1 MFYLKLYKRGVLFYG
16 RDVLFHGTKYNWCM
30 YILMIPVIVRAI
42 DSDTKRKMMA
52 GGVVS
57 ALLAVSLVTT
67 LGFFGGAFWNP
78 FGPSGGQN
86 IPVYTINNTVAG
98 DFADFVPYE
107 EPFTLN
113 APEYS
118 VFSGLSN
125 IANLASFP
133 TIPADVKAMIVANG
147 FAVIPQNEFK
157 QIHEILVHNDDNH
170 IPSFV
175 SSDAVLHAYHILYD
189 LALREVEVYSF
200 WDLLGNLTESLL
212 DYTFTQYG
220 AAPEGRW
227 KDAALRNLMFFTVA
241 LSLIDNETVI
251 PPVFPAEV
259 EPAVTEVLELID
271 NHDVM
276 TDEWFMGYKEDF
288 TQFVPRGHYTRSD
301 RLGHY
306 FKAMMWYG
314 RVSFRLQPEAPPAP
328 NEKGMDNTAQAILI
342 SLALTEGVSGLS
354 GAPSGLAVWDALYEP
369 TAFFVGSADDLV
381 PSEYLGLIESIYGSE
396 VEIAD
401 LDDDLLL
408 EQFIDEA
415 LDLREPLILGHP
427 IPDTQNLTQTMGLR
441 FMGQR
446 YVPDSFILGQLVY
459 ENVGTPGNPRLMP
472 MGLDVMAAFGSERAW
487 ELLDDEK
494 SYLNYVSQMEM
505 LWNKIGNMTVDEWT
519 HNLYY
524 LWIYSLLPLLSD
536 PGDGYPYFMQSEA
549 WVDKQLSTAL
559 ASWAELRHDTI
570 LYAKQSYTIE
580 LTGMPE
586 LVRGYVE
593 PVPALYAR
601 LASLCDMM
609 LNGLDSRALLSTLM
623 ETKLESLQSLLLN
636 LQTISIK
643 ELEGVALTDE
653 EYRLIESSGV
663 ILGNIV
669 AMPTD
674 DLITSDAD
682 DDMAVIADV
691 HTDPNEGVV
700 LEEGVGRPSVI
711 LVAVLVNGEVILTQG
726 GLMSY
731 YEFTWPMNDRL
742 TDEAWQ
748 EMLNLGEEP
757 ALPSWTESFVFEW
770 DNVIVALAAPPPKE
784 QDL

>member
-1 MFYLKLYKRGVLFYG
+1 
-16 RDVLFHGTKYNWCM
+16 M
-30 YILMIPVIVRAI
+30 YILMIPAIVRAI

-67 LGFFGGAFWNP
+67 LGFLGGAFWN
-78 FGPSGGQN
+78 GPSGGLN
-86 IPVYTINNTVAG
+86 IPVYTINNTAAG

-107 EPFTLN
+107 ESFTPN

-118 VFSGLSN
+118 VYSGLSN
-125 IANLASFP
+125 IVNLGSFP
-133 TIPADVKAMIVANG
+133 TIPADVQAMIVTNG

-157 QIHEILVHNDDNH
+157 QIHEVLEHNEDNF

-175 SSDAVLHAYHILYD
+175 SSDAVLHAYHVLYD

-200 WDLLGNLTESLL
+200 WDLLGNLTESML
-212 DYTFTQYG
+212 DYSFDQYQV
-220 AAPEGRW
+220 ASEGRW

-251 PPVFPAEV
+251 SPTFPAEV
-259 EPAVTEVLELID
+259 EPAVTEVLNLID
-271 NHDVM
+271 NHDQM

-301 RLGHY
+301 RLGQY

-314 RVSFRLQPEAPPAP
+314 RVSFRLQPEAPPAS
-328 NEKGMDNTAQAILI
+328 NEKGMNNTAQAILMT
-342 SLALTEGVSGLS
+342 LALTEGVTGLS
-354 GAPSGLAVWDALYEP
+354 GSPSGLVVWDAIYEP

-381 PSEYLGLIESIYGSE
+381 PAEYLGLIESIYGSE
-396 VEIAD
+396 VEVAD

-408 EQFIDEA
+408 VQFINDA
-415 LDLREPLILGHP
+415 LELREPLILGHP
-427 IPDTQNLTQTMGLR
+427 VPDTETLAQTMGLR

-446 YVPDSFILGQLVY
+446 YVPDSYILGQLVY
-459 ENVGTPGNPRLMP
+459 KNVGTIDNPRLMP

-494 SYLNYVSQMEM
+494 SYLNYVPQMEM
-505 LWNKIGNMTVDEWT
+505 LWNNIGNMSLDEWT

-536 PGDGYPYFMQSEA
+536 PGNGYPYFMQSEA

-570 LYAKQSYTIE
+570 LYAKQSYTWV

-593 PVPALYAR
+593 PVPTLYAR
-601 LASLCDMM
+601 LASLCNMM
-609 LNGLDSRALLSTLM
+609 TNGLESRTLLSTLI
-623 ETKLESLQSLLLN
+623 ESKLERLQTFLLD

-653 EYRLIESSGV
+653 EYRLIEGSGKT
-663 ILGNIV
+663 LGDIV

-674 DLITSDAD
+674 DFLVSDAD

-691 HTDPNEGVV
+691 HTDPNEGEV

-711 LVAVLVNGEVILTQG
+711 LVAVLVNGELILTQG
-726 GLMSY
+726 GVMSY
-731 YEFTWPMNDRL
+731 YEFNWPMDDRL
-742 TDEAWQ
+742 TDESWQ
-748 EMLNLGEEP
+748 EMLDLGDEP
-757 ALPSWTESFVFEW
+757 PLPSWTVSFVIEW
-770 DNVIVALAAPPPKE
+770 DNVIVTLAVSPFKE
-784 QDL
+784 

>member
-1 MFYLKLYKRGVLFYG
+1 MFLA
-16 RDVLFHGTKYNWCM
+16 
-30 YILMIPVIVRAI
+30 IVRAI

-57 ALLAVSLVTT
+57 AILAVSLVTT
-67 LGFFGGAFWNP
+67 LGFLGGAFWNP
-78 FGPSGGQN
+78 SGGGLN
-86 IPVYTINNTVAG
+86 IPVYTINNTIAG

-107 EPFTLN
+107 EFFTPN
-113 APEYS
+113 APEYT
-118 VFSGLSN
+118 VYSGLSN
-125 IANLASFP
+125 IVNLASFP
-133 TIPADVKAMIVANG
+133 TIPADVQAMIATNG

-157 QIHEILVHNDDNH
+157 QIHEILQHNDDNF

-175 SSDAVLHAYHILYD
+175 SSDAVLHAYHVLYD

-200 WDLLGNLTESLL
+200 WDLLGNLTESML
-212 DYTFTQYG
+212 DYSFDQYE

-241 LSLIDNETVI
+241 LSLIDNETII
-251 PPVFPAEV
+251 PVGFPAEV
-259 EPAVTEVLELID
+259 ETAVNEVLQLID
-271 NHDVM
+271 DHDQM
-276 TDEWFMGYKEDF
+276 TDEWFMGYEEDF
-288 TQFVPRGHYTRSD
+288 TQYVPRGHYTRSAL
-301 RLGHY
+301 LGHY

-314 RVSFRLQPEAPPAP
+314 RISFSLQPEKPPIP
-328 NEKGMDNTAQAILI
+328 NEKGMDNTAQSILM
-342 SLALTEGVSGLS
+342 SLALTEVVTGLS
-354 GAPSGLAVWDALYEP
+354 GSPSGLVVWDAIYEP

-381 PSEYLGLIESIYGSE
+381 PAEYLGLIQSIYGSQ
-396 VEIAD
+396 VNISD

-408 EQFIDEA
+408 EQFINEA
-415 LDLREPLILGHP
+415 LDLREPLILGQP
-427 IPDTQNLTQTMGLR
+427 LDDTEDLNQTMGLR

-446 YVPDSFILGQLVY
+446 FIPDSYILGQLVY
-459 ENVGTPGNPRLMP
+459 KNVGTQDNPRLMP

-494 SYLNYVSQMEM
+494 DYLNYVSQMEM
-505 LWNKIGNMTVDEWT
+505 LWDNIGNMTTDEWT

-570 LYAKQSYTIE
+570 LYAKQSYTFG
-580 LTGMPE
+580 LTAVPD

-601 LASLCDMM
+601 LASLCNMM
-609 LNGLDSRALLSTLM
+609 ITGLDSRMLLSTLM
-623 ETKLESLQSLLLN
+623 ETKLESLQTYLLD

-643 ELEGVALTDE
+643 ELEGVALTDA
-653 EYRLIESSGV
+653 EYRLIENSGQM
-663 ILGNIV
+663 LAGIV
-669 AMPTD
+669 AMPD
-674 DLITSDAD
+674 DDNLTSDAD

-691 HTDPNEGVV
+691 HTDPNEGEV
-700 LEEGVGRPSVI
+700 LEEGVGRPFVI
-711 LVAVLVNGEVILTQG
+711 LVAVHVNGQVILTQG
-726 GLMSY
+726 GVMSY

-748 EMLNLGEEP
+748 EMLAQGNEP
-757 ALPSWTESFVFEW
+757 PLPAWTASFVVEW
-770 DNVIVALAAPPPKE
+770 EGVIVALAASPLKE